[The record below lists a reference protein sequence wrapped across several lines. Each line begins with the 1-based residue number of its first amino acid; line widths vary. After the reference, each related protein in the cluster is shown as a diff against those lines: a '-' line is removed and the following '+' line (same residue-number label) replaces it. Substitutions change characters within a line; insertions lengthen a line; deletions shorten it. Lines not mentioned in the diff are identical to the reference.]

1 MAHEDLAIAG
11 YLGSVVARILM
22 KMLTSARADD
32 ANESTFCC
40 IGPGAVVY
48 GGITDV
54 TSLMRM
60 FPKSTPV
67 ITRFFAQIRPS
78 HDFTT
83 VVLRS
88 VGIAQLQATIQAK
101 RFTAAAFSVRD
112 SQNISPDECFTRREL
127 GFRL

>member
-1 MAHEDLAIAG
+1 
-11 YLGSVVARILM
+11 
-22 KMLTSARADD
+22 
-32 ANESTFCC
+32 
-40 IGPGAVVY
+40 
-48 GGITDV
+48 
-54 TSLMRM
+54 M

-101 RFTAAAFSVRD
+101 D
-112 SQNISPDECFTRREL
+112 SQQLHSASEILRISVLTNASRDAS
-127 GFRL
+127 